1 MKVLFAVPYL
11 YDPQHDE
18 FCKTSSGYGYMVK
31 DIIDEVSANDDVYVF
46 THQFTSGYK
55 EKFNVIK
62 HTKNDVLKALRFK
75 DICTGIEDAVKNSE
89 GINTR
94 LHYLYYQLNKGAFV
108 KVIKGLKPD
117 LVHIHGLTYQTKPFV
132 EVCTEMQCKYMVTL
146 HGLNGISESVI
157 LPNVEKKYEME
168 ALKELNKNR
177 IPVTVISTGIKKKIE
192 KIYSIDTSNIRI
204 VLNGTRC
211 QPSEL
216 RYITGRAKEKYEIVC
231 VGSIS
236 YRKNQTKL
244 VDCLS
249 CMDEPYKKKLHVTF
263 CGVDSDNIS
272 LDKYIEKYNLQNIA
286 EYRGFVPREQMSS
299 IWEKADLNIV
309 MSKEEGFGLSM
320 IEGFMHGIPTITFSD
335 LDAVE
340 DVYNED
346 AVELFNSR
354 TCKDINQ
361 GIIRCMERE
370 FDSKKIIEWGKHFSI
385 RSVGDYYSEI
395 YKAVCL
401 RNSI

>member
-1 MKVLFAVPYL
+1 MKVLFAVPYF

-18 FCKTSSGYGYMVK
+18 FSKTSSGYGYMVK
-31 DIIDEVSANDDVYVF
+31 DIIDEVSANDDVFVF

-55 EKFNVIK
+55 EKFKVMK

-75 DICTGIEDAVKNSE
+75 DICTGIEDAVKNNE

-146 HGLNGISESVI
+146 HGLNGINESVI

-168 ALKELNKNR
+168 ALTELNKNR

-192 KIYSIDTSNIRI
+192 KIYNIDTSNIRI

-216 RYITGRAKEKYEIVC
+216 RCITGRAKEKYEIVC
-231 VGSIS
+231 IGSIS
-236 YRKNQTKL
+236 YRKNQIKL
-244 VDCLS
+244 IDCLK
-249 CMDEPYKKKLHVTF
+249 CLDEKYKKKLHVTF
-263 CGVDSDNIS
+263 CGVDSDNIG

-340 DVYNED
+340 DVYNAD
-346 AVELFNSR
+346 AVELFCSR